1 LRAISDGSPPFIS
14 DRRNNLR
21 KLFIGA
27 LAMGA
32 TVALGSGVAHSQGN
46 GVVFKAKATP
56 TKVGTKKKP
65 KNAALNVNMT
75 VNRPGTTVEFIDLT
89 LPRGLKISGKGLGN
103 CTPDDLAFGGPEAC
117 ADDAAGRPGTASAAL
132 GAQGA
137 PLNFTVQPFV
147 QDANTLVFYVASE
160 QGSGIS
166 VESPITGEIT
176 GGGRKLRI
184 QIPPALREPVPG
196 VDASLT
202 SLNQTFSAKKGKRR
216 LVTTTGCKGGKF
228 RYTGKLTFSARAD
241 AAPVPPPSTATTSS
255 TCRK

>member
-1 LRAISDGSPPFIS
+1 
-14 DRRNNLR
+14 LR

-27 LAMGA
+27 VAATA
-32 TVALGSGVAHSQGN
+32 TVALGGGVAHSQDT

-65 KNAALNVNMT
+65 KNAALNVNMS

-89 LPRGLKISGKGLGN
+89 LPKGLKISGKGLGN
-103 CTPDDLAFGGPEAC
+103 CTPDDLEFGGPEAC
-117 ADDAAGRPGTASAAL
+117 ADDAAGRPGTASASL

-137 PLNFTVQPFV
+137 PLSFTVQPFV
-147 QDANTLVFYVASE
+147 QDANTLVFYVASTA
-160 QGSGIS
+160 GTGIS

-202 SLNQTFSAKKGKRR
+202 GLNQTFQAKKGKRR
-216 LVTTTGCKGGKF
+216 LVTSSGCKGGKHRF
-228 RYTGKLTFSARAD
+228 TGKLTFSARAD
-241 AAPVPPPSTATTSS
+241 GAAVPAPSSSGTSS